1 MAKNI
6 RMMTEGKPTKLIFTF
21 ALPLMLGNVF
31 QQLYTVVDTM
41 VVGKVLGINALA
53 ALGAADWINW
63 MVLGIIQ
70 GFAQGFSILMA
81 QEFGAKKIDRLKKV
95 VGNSIGLAAVSAVLL
110 LVISQLT
117 VLPILRV
124 LQTPDSVINQSLLY
138 LRIMFM
144 GIPVVMAYNLF
155 ASILRA
161 LGDGKTPLHAMFV
174 AAFINIVL
182 DLLFVV
188 GFGWGIGGAAV
199 ATIIAQFFPVY
210 TVLYLFVK

>member
-161 LGDGKTPLHAMFV
+161 LGDGDTITCNVRGGIHKYCSGP
-174 AAFINIVL
+174 AFCGGIWMGNWWSCGSYYYCSVFFQCI
-182 DLLFVV
+182 LFY
-188 GFGWGIGGAAV
+188 I
-199 ATIIAQFFPVY
+199 Y
-210 TVLYLFVK
+210 S